1 MHAGVYYGILNE
13 IGGIISWYRNKIDNL
28 TVILT
33 GGDAERLS
41 KPLKNS
47 IFAHS
52 NFLAEGLNYIL
63 AINTTS

>member
-13 IGGIISWYRNKIDNL
+13 IVGIISWYRNKIDNL